1 MKAGASREG
10 RVVFL
15 ESVTGEAPH
24 LRGIRMVDAIYKSLI
39 NKVHERRARDQTEQD
54 AMKWFKFGGSERQAY
69 LGPT

>member
-1 MKAGASREG
+1 
-10 RVVFL
+10 
-15 ESVTGEAPH
+15 
-24 LRGIRMVDAIYKSLI
+24 MVDAIYKSLI